1 MMTMKLSIKIVS
13 SVYITFF
20 TLIALSFTNNSI
32 AEETSHSPD
41 WWPPNGW
48 RSSTPEEQGM
58 DSAKLADMFEYI
70 NEKGLNIDSVNIVR
84 NGYIVTDA
92 YLNPLFKP
100 GMKHILHSCTKS
112 ITSALI
118 GIAIDKGYIKGVDEL
133 VFKFFPKKQ
142 FAHMDERKRA
152 VTIEHLLT
160 MSHGIRN
167 QDSFIYKWQGLFEM
181 RSSKDWVRF
190 ILDQPMD
197 VVPGTRFDY
206 SNGSSFLLSAIIHKQ
221 INASTLSFARKYLF
235 EPLGIT
241 DVKWPSSPNGITEG
255 WGQMWLTPHDMAKI
269 GWLYLNSGRWD
280 NRQIVPIQWVRD
292 STKKHAFPKSF
303 RRVND
308 KNGDLMLIKSLWLW
322 KRNRKYSFFDGY
334 GYQWWIDDSG
344 FYSARGAGGQ
354 YIMVV
359 PEKNMVVVFTSV
371 LKGSDHFIPGRLL
384 KKYIIPSVLSDK
396 AISPNTKEL
405 SRIKS
410 ILKDGDDSSR
420 LQTVPPLP
428 KTAKE
433 ISGRTYKFDSNQFD
447 YENISF
453 TFQQNK
459 KTALCKI
466 RLKGVDYEA
475 EIGLDNIYRVTETGD
490 KQLAFKGHWSDDKTF
505 LLSYNDIGNTKR
517 GVASITFE
525 NNVLKYL
532 INTLIGESEL
542 TAQVE

>member
-1 MMTMKLSIKIVS
+1 MTMKLSIKIVS
-13 SVYITFF
+13 SVCITFF
-20 TLIALSFTNNSI
+20 TLIALSFTNSSS
-32 AEETSHSPD
+32 AEETSHSTD
-41 WWPPNGW
+41 WWPTNGW

-70 NEKGLNIDSVNIVR
+70 NEKGLNIDSVSIVR

-118 GIAIDKGYIKGVDEL
+118 GIAIDKGYIKGIDEQ
-133 VFKFFPKKQ
+133 VFEFFPEKQ

-152 VTIEHLLT
+152 ITIEHLLT
-160 MSHGIRN
+160 MSHGIRS
-167 QDSFIYKWQGLFEM
+167 QDSFVHKWQGLFEM
-181 RSSKDWVRF
+181 KNSKDWVRF

-197 VVPGTRFDY
+197 AMPGTRFDY
-206 SNGSSFLLSAIIHKQ
+206 SNRSSFLLSAIIHKQ
-221 INASTLSFARKYLF
+221 TNASTLSFARKHLF

-241 DVKWPSSPNGITEG
+241 DVKWPSNPNGITLG
-255 WGQMWLTPHDMAKI
+255 WGRMWLTPHDMAKI
-269 GWLYLNSGRWD
+269 GWLYLNNGRWD
-280 NRQIVPIQWVRD
+280 NRQIVPMQWVMD
-292 STKKHAFPKSF
+292 STKKLAFPKSF

-308 KNGDLMLIKSLWLW
+308 KNGDLMFFKSLWLW
-322 KRNRKYSFFDGY
+322 GVRNYSYFDGY

-344 FYSARGAGGQ
+344 FYSARGFGGQ

-371 LKGSDHFIPGRLL
+371 LKGTDYFIPGRLL

-396 AISPNTKEL
+396 AIFPNTKEFN
-405 SRIKS
+405 RIKS
-410 ILKDGDDSSR
+410 FLKASDGSSR
-420 LQTVPPLP
+420 LQIVPPLP
-428 KTAKE
+428 KIAKE
-433 ISGRTYKFDSNQFD
+433 ISGRTYKFDSNQFG
-447 YENISF
+447 YKSISF

-459 KTALCKI
+459 KVALCKI
-466 RLKGVDYEA
+466 RLEGVDYA
-475 EIGLDNIYRVTETGD
+475 AKIGLDNIYRVTKTGD
-490 KQLAFKGHWSDDKTF
+490 KQLAFKGHWSNDKTF
-505 LLSYNDIGNTKR
+505 LLSYNDIGHTHR

-525 NNVLKYL
+525 NNALRYL
-532 INTLIGESEL
+532 INNFVIGESEL